1 MLLLTAKKIAGGSG
15 AGGMDDGR
23 GSRRLQSPFLILPL
37 PLFSSA
43 CFAAAQPGGDP
54 GELDGAAHHVGLAA
68 VRTLE
73 LGDAQ
78 LQDRIQVSAE
88 ATGKWIKSLKS
99 QITLHRADCCKL
111 CCFPCFETT

>member
-54 GELDGAAHHVGLAA
+54 GELDRAAGHVGLAA
-68 VRTLE
+68 VRPLE
-73 LGDAQ
+73 LGEAEI
-78 LQDRIQVSAE
+78 QDRIQVSGQF
-88 ATGKWIKSLKS
+88 TSYSLES
-99 QITLHRADCCKL
+99 SHN
-111 CCFPCFETT
+111 